1 MAVLIE
7 AVVTYAKTFAI
18 DKKIKWQMIAAVVLS
33 IGVCL
38 AYSLDIPALVG
49 IEGSVPYVGNVI
61 TGILISRGS
70 NYIYDLFGILK
81 GKKSE
86 VYI

>member
-7 AVVTYAKTFAI
+7 AIVTYVKTFAI
-18 DKKIKWQMIAAVVLS
+18 DKKIKWQMIAAAVLS
-33 IGVCL
+33 VGVCL

-70 NYIYDLFGILK
+70 NYIYDLLGLLK